1 MAQTVRK
8 ERQSNMELLRIVAM
22 LMIITLHYLDKGNV
36 LPGFTESSTLNHHL
50 AWWLEACCY
59 GAVNLYVLISGYF
72 MAESKFTF
80 KKLAILWL
88 QILFYSWVIGVICFA
103 TGLVGVEQKSLYEL
117 IFIAFPVTSAHYWF
131 ATVYVLLFALSPF
144 LNVCIANMNRKQ
156 HKACI
161 AVAVIVFSAWNTV
174 LPFTNALTD
183 REGMDIPWF
192 ICLYVIAAYL
202 KKYPDCIKGKKVWY
216 LLGYFSCSTLVFL
229 FGFGCML
236 AEKTIGKLGG
246 YATMLYA
253 YNSLAVLASSLC
265 LFVYFTKL
273 KISGKGIGNVIN
285 TVAAA
290 TFGVYLIH
298 EHRYLR
304 YLWPQWLGV
313 EANADKSWMIL
324 HWFGS
329 IILIFVLCAV
339 LEWIRKRIFVLVT
352 ERQWFGKLFAPL
364 RKAEQM
370 MNGDME

>member
-1 MAQTVRK
+1 MTQAVRK

-36 LPGFTESSTLNHHL
+36 LPAFAQSSSINHYL

-72 MAESKFTF
+72 MVESKFTF
-80 KKLAILWL
+80 KKLVVLWL
-88 QILFYSWVIGVICFA
+88 QILFYSWVIGAVCLA
-103 TGLVGVEQKSLYEL
+103 TGLVGAEQKSLYEL

-131 ATVYVLLFALSPF
+131 ATVYVILFAVSPF
-144 LNVCIANMNRKQ
+144 LNVCIAKMKRQQ

-161 AVAVIVFSAWNTV
+161 AVTVILFSVWNTV
-174 LPFTNALTD
+174 LPFTNAVTD
-183 REGMDIPWF
+183 REGMDIAWF
-192 ICLYVIAAYL
+192 VCLYVIAAYIR
-202 KKYPDCIKGKKVWY
+202 KYPDCIKRKKITY
-216 LLGYFSCSTLVFL
+216 TIGYIGFSTLVFL
-229 FGFGCML
+229 FGIGCVF

-253 YNSLAVLASSLC
+253 YNSLAVLAAGLC
-265 LFVYFTKL
+265 LFACFTKVN
-273 KISGKGIGNVIN
+273 ISGKKIGKFIN
-285 TVAAA
+285 MLATA

-313 EANADKSWMIL
+313 ENYSNTVWMIL

-329 IILIFVLCAV
+329 ILAVFGVCAV
-339 LEWIRKRIFVLVT
+339 AELIRKWLFSLVT
-352 ERQWFGKLFAPL
+352 GRKWFGKIFLPF
-364 RKAEQM
+364 RKAEQK
-370 MNGDME
+370 MNGDAE